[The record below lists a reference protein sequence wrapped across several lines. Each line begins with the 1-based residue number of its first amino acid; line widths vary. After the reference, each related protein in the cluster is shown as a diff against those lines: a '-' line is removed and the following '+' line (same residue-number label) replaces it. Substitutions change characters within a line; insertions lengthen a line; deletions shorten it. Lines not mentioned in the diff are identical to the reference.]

1 MTTSSEHA
9 STTEPPAPA
18 QGAGRPRLSDRK
30 RPGETAREEIL
41 DAAAELF
48 TNRGYASTSTR
59 RIADA
64 VGVRQATL
72 YHYFRTKD
80 DILEAL
86 LSTTVAP
93 MVEAATTIAGQTAS
107 PAARLHATALLD
119 GTQLWQSQWNIGAL
133 YLLPELRTERFAQF
147 VTAREALRATYRQ
160 LATGVLDEL
169 ARNGAHDLPDASE
182 DIPLRLVET
191 LVNLRWD
198 NVGTAEEPRR
208 TADAVIRAL
217 GWTGDWNELRRE
229 SAGLLTRLE

>member
-1 MTTSSEHA
+1 MDAVTSSSDE
-9 STTEPPAPA
+9 SPAPA

-59 RIADA
+59 RIAEA

-93 MVEAATTIAGQTAS
+93 MLEAATTIAGHTAS
-107 PAARLHATALLD
+107 AAARLHATALLD
-119 GTQLWQSQWNIGAL
+119 GTQLWQSRWNIGAL
-133 YLLPELRTERFAQF
+133 YLLPELRTERFEQF
-147 VTAREALRATYRQ
+147 VQAREALRATYRQ
-160 LATGVLDEL
+160 LAALVLDDL
-169 ARNGAHDLPDASE
+169 ASRGVRELPDASE

-198 NVGTAEEPRR
+198 NVGVVDEPRR

-217 GWTGDWNELRRE
+217 GWTGDWNELRGE
-229 SAGLLTRLE
+229 SARLLAML